1 MCLLITIAIL
11 AAGYNFFSSGLLTQ
25 AYMSFGF
32 ALIPFSFFIYR
43 LIKNRHCIFGNAD
56 DCNKKTPKNDTRQ

>member
-11 AAGYNFFSSGLLTQ
+11 VAGYNFYGHELYTQ

-32 ALIPFSFFIYR
+32 AIIPFSFFIYR
-43 LIKNRHCIFGNAD
+43 LIVNRKCIFGD
-56 DCNKKTPKNDTRQ
+56 KKDCNKR

>member
-11 AAGYNFFSSGLLTQ
+11 AAGYNFYTHSLLTQ

-32 ALIPFSFFIYR
+32 ALIPFGFFIYR
-43 LIKNRHCIFGNAD
+43 LIKNRRCIFGKGD
-56 DCNKKTPKNDTRQ
+56 DCNKKS

>member
-11 AAGYNFFSSGLLTQ
+11 AAGYNFYTHDLLTQ

-32 ALIPFSFFIYR
+32 ALIPFGFFVYR
-43 LIKNRHCIFGNAD
+43 LIKNRRCIFGDAK
-56 DCNKKTPKNDTRQ
+56 DCNKKDI